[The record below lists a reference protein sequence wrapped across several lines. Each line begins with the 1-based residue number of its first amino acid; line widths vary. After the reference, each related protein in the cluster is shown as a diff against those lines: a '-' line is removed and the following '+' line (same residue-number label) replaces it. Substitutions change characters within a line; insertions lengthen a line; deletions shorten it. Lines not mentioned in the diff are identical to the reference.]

1 MAETLKFAGSEEW
14 KKEGGGRGEID
25 TSAPFESVKEAASR
39 FGESGSGNPVI
50 ASSLKLSCD
59 FASKTGDLS
68 YGAMD
73 LVRGFISLAKYINT
87 SMIEGALMKVGKL
100 SGIYHLEN
108 IFNWMNLAQLHVV
121 RNFHG
126 DDSLMHALISIMSVI
141 CFSIR
146 LRGIEEVDI
155 AQVEEHAA
163 QLEKDLIL
171 KERET
176 LDVLKELEA
185 TKMIVEEL
193 KLKLQ
198 KESSEVTAILETNS
212 DDRIVTPIVQEAE
225 MKRHENPEADQQH
238 LAGGLMLCPSSA
250 PGLIL
255 MELKQAK
262 LNLTRTTNDLA
273 DIRASV
279 ESFNKKIEK
288 ERISLEKTRERL
300 TLNSSKISSLEAEL
314 NQTRLKV
321 QLAKDAEIKGSFDN
335 PMDIARELQKLTSEA
350 EDFKKMGEAAKSE
363 VLKAISEIEQT
374 KARIKTAEIRLV
386 AAKKMKEAARAAEV
400 IALAEIKALSN
411 SESSHGVL
419 LQKPDGVTL
428 SFEEYSALT
437 CRARE
442 AEELSKGKVI
452 DAMLQVDE
460 ANISKVEILRR
471 VEEATEEIKTSKK
484 ALEEALNRVET
495 ANRGKLAVEEALR
508 KWRSEHGQ
516 RRRSVQNSTK
526 FKNSYPSHHRRDS
539 RMLDVNGLNLEASMP
554 DEFEPGIHKDKSTV
568 KQKMSLGQMLNK
580 QGVDLPSHWKAERES
595 VPKQFPAKRKKFGFG
610 RFSLLLTKQSLYA
623 STETA
628 HIEYHSVGERMLE
641 KLLDVGFI

>member
-1 MAETLKFAGSEEW
+1 MAETLKFGTGVEVGNNGVVDSGVKMGNPKGRSEAGSEEW

-39 FGESGSGNPVI
+39 FGGIGFWKPSHC
-50 ASSLKLSCD
+50 KLSE
-59 FASKTGDLS
+59 A
-68 YGAMD
+68 
-73 LVRGFISLAKYINT
+73 
-87 SMIEGALMKVGKL
+87 E
-100 SGIYHLEN
+100 
-108 IFNWMNLAQLHVV
+108 
-121 RNFHG
+121 
-126 DDSLMHALISIMSVI
+126 
-141 CFSIR
+141 
-146 LRGIEEVDI
+146 RGIEEVDI

-452 DAMLQVDE
+452 EAMLQVDE

-484 ALEEALNRVET
+484 ALEEALNRVEA

-526 FKNSYPSHHRRDS
+526 FKNSYPAHHRRDS
-539 RMLDVNGLNLEASMP
+539 RMLDVNGLNLVSDGPSPVLKPTLSIGQILSRKLLMP

-610 RFSLLLTKQSLYA
+610 RFSLLLTKQSKKKKK
-623 STETA
+623 STTNSKW
-628 HIEYHSVGERMLE
+628 HGSYMN
-641 KLLDVGFI
+641 